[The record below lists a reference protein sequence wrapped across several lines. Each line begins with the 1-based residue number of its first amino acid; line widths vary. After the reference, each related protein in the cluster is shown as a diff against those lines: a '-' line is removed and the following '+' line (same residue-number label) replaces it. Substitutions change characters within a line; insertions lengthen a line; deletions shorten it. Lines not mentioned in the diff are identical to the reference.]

1 MQGVGRGREEQRIKE
16 KEKCKTK
23 RIKGDTKWPRK
34 QKMDGREK
42 KRKQGKAEFELPLSG
57 SETDT

>member
-1 MQGVGRGREEQRIKE
+1 MKDGRGGQRERGTKGKRKGE
-16 KEKCKTK
+16 K
-23 RIKGDTKWPRK
+23 RIKGDAKRQRK
-34 QKMDGREK
+34 QTMDEREK